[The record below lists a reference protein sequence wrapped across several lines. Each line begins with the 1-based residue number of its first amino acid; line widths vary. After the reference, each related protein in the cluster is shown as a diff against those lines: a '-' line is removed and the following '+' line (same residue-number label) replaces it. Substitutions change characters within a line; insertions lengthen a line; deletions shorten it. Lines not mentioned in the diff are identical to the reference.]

1 MDNNEDY
8 VKQQINALIHVQ
20 DNLCPELFSASQKLR
35 PEVREVILN
44 IVEFA
49 GELVR
54 ETFKQVKLKDVLI
67 CGSCAGYLY
76 LQQSEIDV
84 VLLWEMPAALQS
96 PEDFEEKLKLGNG
109 GYRNRGQLRNLRPAS
124 QLCQLCNHAGRF
136 RHLFRYAEQMAEFSG
151 KKTFYLFAE
160 RFVQTLC

>member
-49 GELVR
+49 SELVR
-54 ETFKQVKLKDVLI
+54 ETFKQVIFICSKAKLTWFCYGKYPQRCSRPKI
-67 CGSCAGYLY
+67 
-76 LQQSEIDV
+76 
-84 VLLWEMPAALQS
+84 
-96 PEDFEEKLKLGNG
+96 
-109 GYRNRGQLRNLRPAS
+109 LRKN
-124 QLCQLCNHAGRF
+124 
-136 RHLFRYAEQMAEFSG
+136 
-151 KKTFYLFAE
+151 
-160 RFVQTLC
+160 

>member
-109 GYRNRGQLRNLRPAS
+109 GYRNRG
-124 QLCQLCNHAGRF
+124 
-136 RHLFRYAEQMAEFSG
+136 
-151 KKTFYLFAE
+151 
-160 RFVQTLC
+160 

>member
-20 DNLCPELFSASQKLR
+20 DNLCPELFSANQKLR

-54 ETFKQVKLKDVLI
+54 ETVPVIFICRKAKSTWFCYGKCPRHCSRPKILK
-67 CGSCAGYLY
+67 
-76 LQQSEIDV
+76 
-84 VLLWEMPAALQS
+84 
-96 PEDFEEKLKLGNG
+96 KN
-109 GYRNRGQLRNLRPAS
+109 
-124 QLCQLCNHAGRF
+124 
-136 RHLFRYAEQMAEFSG
+136 
-151 KKTFYLFAE
+151 
-160 RFVQTLC
+160 

>member
-76 LQQSEIDV
+76 LQQAKSTWFCYGKCPRHCSRPKI
-84 VLLWEMPAALQS
+84 
-96 PEDFEEKLKLGNG
+96 
-109 GYRNRGQLRNLRPAS
+109 LRKN
-124 QLCQLCNHAGRF
+124 
-136 RHLFRYAEQMAEFSG
+136 
-151 KKTFYLFAE
+151 
-160 RFVQTLC
+160 